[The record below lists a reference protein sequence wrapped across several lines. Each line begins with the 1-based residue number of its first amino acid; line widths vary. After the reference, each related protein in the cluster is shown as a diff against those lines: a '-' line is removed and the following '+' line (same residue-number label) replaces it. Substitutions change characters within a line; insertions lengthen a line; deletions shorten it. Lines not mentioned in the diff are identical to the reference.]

1 MKTNIID
8 TEFDQLELYTYS
20 FTCDDG
26 NNCVKSH
33 AEDEKRFFRSNNGKG
48 IRGYKS
54 KPCWKKS
61 CRYED
66 DSLLCSYAHNNKEAR
81 CYVCQRKGHYLG
93 KVECTKQS

>member
-33 AEDEKRFFRSNNGKG
+33 AEDEKRFFRSKQWKG
-48 IRGYKS
+48 NTRIQK
-54 KPCWKKS
+54 
-61 CRYED
+61 
-66 DSLLCSYAHNNKEAR
+66 
-81 CYVCQRKGHYLG
+81 
-93 KVECTKQS
+93 